1 MKMDDSFSCYKE
13 YHENCTGLGNR
24 IAKWDDHLNA
34 INLSPSPQLLDEIR
48 DSHITITIQY

>member
-48 DSHITITIQY
+48 DSHITITIQ